1 MEADL
6 TDDHQLNEIILQPQ
20 HLAVAAFYL
29 RFQYQKVEIVG
40 GREVSMGGRT
50 KRGQPHQQAGS
61 SVRRPL
67 PTDVRGIGK

>member
-6 TDDHQLNEIILQPQ
+6 TDDHQLNGTILQPQ

-40 GREVSMGGRT
+40 GREISMGGRS
-50 KRGQPHQQAGS
+50 KRDQPHQQAGS
-61 SVRRPL
+61 SVSRLL